1 MTIFDRTSQPH
12 PHPDS
17 EITSAPATSS
27 YPTTTYPQDKKPDS
41 SRAEMGIADEA
52 NDSGSGFDPK
62 ARDGEV
68 IDAVWGRIDANG
80 PNYRNLG
87 WYVLL
92 CILIR
97 LRGIDVKDP
106 SICSRD
112 QSPDWTW
119 CSWSRESVSG
129 GKSRGMTDS
138 LASRARYHW
147 IRTGLSRHCSDC
159 SHYHLYVHLHSTN
172 DEG

>member
-1 MTIFDRTSQPH
+1 MTIFNRTNQPV

-17 EITSAPATSS
+17 EITSAPPPSS
-27 YPTTTYPQDKKPDS
+27 YPPTTYPQDKKPDS

-87 WYVLL
+87 WYAFPTP
-92 CILIR
+92 IR
-97 LRGIDVKDP
+97 VM
-106 SICSRD
+106 SR
-112 QSPDWTW
+112 
-119 CSWSRESVSG
+119 
-129 GKSRGMTDS
+129 
-138 LASRARYHW
+138 
-147 IRTGLSRHCSDC
+147 
-159 SHYHLYVHLHSTN
+159 
-172 DEG
+172 